1 MTSYTLNDPT
11 KLWGITASTIAPKTS
26 GTLAVTATTVN
37 STTVNANTLQP
48 YGVSG
53 QLGIMADT
61 ITPSDL
67 VRGLTISSTT
77 VNSTTVNANAIRPLV
92 AGQYLDILADTIM
105 PNASTLSINATAIGS
120 PATSSLTITPSAGR
134 EIIFNTNYIKI
145 NGTKIYVQQTD
156 PGAVG
161 AGSIWFDLP

>member
-1 MTSYTLNDPT
+1 MYKYIHIKYIMTSYTLNDPT
-11 KLWGITASTIAPKTS
+11 KTWAITANTLAPKTS

-48 YGVSG
+48 YGVSA

-77 VNSTTVNANAIRPLV
+77 VNSTTVNANTIQPL
-92 AGQYLDILADTIM
+92 
-105 PNASTLSINATAIGS
+105 ASTLSINATSIGS
-120 PATSSLTITPSAGR
+120 PASNSLTITPGSGG
-134 EIIFNTNYIKI
+134 EIIFNTNYIKV